1 MEMYED
7 VVCSFCGCLC
17 DDLVIEKENERIT
30 EVKRACTIGRA
41 KFLNHANDRSKP
53 MVKREGTLVEV
64 SLEEAIDRAAEVLK
78 VSDFPL
84 IYGLSS
90 TEVDAQRLAVELAEL
105 LGASIDHTA
114 SVCHGPTILAAHD
127 VGVAKCTLGEVRN
140 RVDLVIFWGCNPAE
154 AHIRHPI
161 RYSVTPK
168 GMYTGEG
175 RKSRKV
181 VHVDVRRTG
190 TSRMADLFIKV
201 EPGRDYELLSAL
213 RASIKGHEVGDAAG
227 VPSSTIKALA
237 EEMKRCKFGMLF
249 FGLGLTMSGGRH
261 LNVDAALRLVRD
273 LNHYT
278 KFCILPMRGHF
289 NVTGAGEALLW
300 STGYPYAVNFS
311 KGYPVY
317 NPGEFSS
324 VDLLARGEC
333 DAALII
339 ASDPAAHFP
348 AEASKYLA
356 KIPTIVIDP
365 KVSMTSLI
373 AEVVIPSAMVGI
385 ECDGTAYRMDGIPI
399 RLKKVVE
406 SEFLPDSEILKKII
420 ERVRA

>member
-1 MEMYED
+1 MEAYAN
-7 VVCSFCGCLC
+7 VVCPFCGCLC
-17 DDLVIEKENERIT
+17 DDLVVEKENGRIT
-30 EVKRACTIGRA
+30 VVKNACAIGRT
-41 KFLNHANDRSKP
+41 KFLNHASDRAKP
-53 MVKREGTLVEV
+53 MVKREGELIEV
-64 SLEEAIDRAAEVLK
+64 TLEEAIDRAAEVLK
-78 VSDFPL
+78 ASDFPL

-127 VGVAKCTLGEVRN
+127 VGVAKCTLGEVKN
-140 RVDLVIFWGCNPAE
+140 RADLVIFWGCNPAE
-154 AHIRHPI
+154 AHLRHPV

-168 GMYTGEG
+168 GMFTEGG
-175 RKSRKV
+175 RKDRKV
-181 VHVDVRRTG
+181 IHVDVRRTG
-190 TSRMADLFIKV
+190 TSKMADLFIKV
-201 EPGRDYELLSAL
+201 EPGRDYELLSTL
-213 RASIKGHEVGDAAG
+213 RASIKGYEVGDAAG
-227 VPSSTIKALA
+227 VPLSTIKELA
-237 EEMKRCKFGMLF
+237 EEMKRCKFGILF

-278 KFCILPMRGHF
+278 KFTILPMRGHF
-289 NVTGAGEALLW
+289 NVTGAGEVLLW
-300 STGYPYAVNFS
+300 STGYPYSVNFS
-311 KGYPVY
+311 RGYPVY
-317 NPGEFSS
+317 NPGEFSA

-348 AEASKYLA
+348 AKASGRLA

-365 KVSMTSLI
+365 KVSMTSMI
-373 AEVVIPSAMVGI
+373 AEVVIPSALAGI

-399 RLKKVVE
+399 RLRKVLE
-406 SEFLPDSEILKKII
+406 SDFLPDREILKKII
-420 ERVRA
+420 ERVGA